1 MFLGGQLACKLLF
14 TNLYQQKSWQTL
26 ILFTFLKKG
35 WNQNLSRFM
44 DSQKNFL
51 LRRICILSNICQVY
65 AVNARIRRSFSIWSL
80 GPESRKKNG
89 RKSTPKYEL
98 KFGFFF
104 QDQILHCRAEW
115 VGILFK
121 RLFLGCRHNY
131 DLNSNF
137 PPKLKWLFLKCWPS
151 EHDLMNF
158 NSF

>member
-1 MFLGGQLACKLLF
+1 MLSTTYLCILHKIVNVLRWTACMQI
-14 TNLYQQKSWQTL
+14 TVHQQKSWQTL

-51 LRRICILSNICQVY
+51 LRRICILSNTCQVY

-104 QDQILHCRAEW
+104 QDQLLHYRAEW
-115 VGILFK
+115 VLILFK
-121 RLFLGCRHNY
+121 RVFQGFRILT
-131 DLNSNF
+131 S
-137 PPKLKWLFLKCWPS
+137 
-151 EHDLMNF
+151 M
-158 NSF
+158 